1 MRNLWLSLIT
11 ALLFF
16 ATSAV
21 AQNSSSDQQG
31 TQGTTSTSPSTS
43 SPSGAQNQTPQG
55 SNSPSD
61 MNSGQTG
68 QNPGYGNPG
77 MNQGAGAQGTTKGEK
92 KLKGCV
98 QSQNG
103 QYALQTRSG
112 KTIPLTGQ
120 DVSAHAGHEVA
131 LHGTWAGS
139 DMSGMSGG
147 SGNMSNG
154 SGHSFN
160 VTSVDMISDSCTGA
174 KHKGSPTGSSMQQQ

>member
-21 AQNSSSDQQG
+21 AQTSSSNQQG
-31 TQGTTSTSPSTS
+31 TQGTTSASPAT
-43 SPSGAQNQTPQG
+43 SGAQGQSPQG

-68 QNPGYGNPG
+68 QNPGYSSGA
-77 MNQGAGAQGTTKGEK
+77 NQGTQGTTKGER

-103 QYALQTRSG
+103 QYALQTKSG
-112 KTIPLTGQ
+112 KVIPLTGQ
-120 DVSAHAGHEVA
+120 DVSAHTGHEVA

-154 SGHSFN
+154 SAHSFN
-160 VTSVDMISDSCTGA
+160 VTSVDMISDSCTGG
-174 KHKGSPTGSSMQQQ
+174 KQKGSSSGSSMQQQ